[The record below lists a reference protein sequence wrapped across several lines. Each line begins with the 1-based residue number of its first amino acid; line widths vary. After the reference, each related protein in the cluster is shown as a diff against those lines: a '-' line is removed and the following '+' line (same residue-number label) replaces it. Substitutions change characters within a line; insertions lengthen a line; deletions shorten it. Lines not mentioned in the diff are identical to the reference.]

1 MNPER
6 LAFLI
11 NTYHDIV
18 RRSPR
23 RHPSWWGFIRYF
35 FLTRHE
41 VEDRR
46 MSLYHLE
53 GEMRKL
59 GDPRIHFALNC
70 GAASCPAIRAYEAE
84 ALDRQLEMATR
95 VFLADPAGCRI
106 EVETRTLHLSRLFHW
121 YRRDFED
128 PVGFIRRHLDAD
140 REAALRALG
149 PSPRIRY
156 QPWDWT
162 PVG

>member
-1 MNPER
+1 MNQER
-6 LAFLI
+6 LATLI

-23 RHPSWWGFIRYF
+23 RQPSWWGFIRYF
-35 FLTRHE
+35 VLTRHE

-46 MSLYHLE
+46 MSLHHLE
-53 GEMRKL
+53 GEIRKS

-128 PVGFIRRHLDAD
+128 PVSFLHRHLEPDRAAD
-140 REAALRALG
+140 LLALG